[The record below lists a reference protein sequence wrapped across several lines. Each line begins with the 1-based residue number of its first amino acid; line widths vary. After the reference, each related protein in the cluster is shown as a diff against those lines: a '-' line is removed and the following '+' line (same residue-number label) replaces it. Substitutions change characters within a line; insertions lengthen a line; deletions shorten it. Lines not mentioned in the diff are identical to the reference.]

1 MLHDSLS
8 SGMSRPPGTGERRH
22 GVRAP
27 VEAEVVIRW
36 QHDLR
41 TAVRYPVADLGEG
54 GLRIYSAMPLLRDML
69 GIAVRLLPAG
79 KPVNRPCAVS
89 WCRPSAPGGPWE
101 VGLRFG

>member
-1 MLHDSLS
+1 MNSPQ
-8 SGMSRPPGTGERRH
+8 RTGERRH
-22 GVRAP
+22 GARKE

-36 QHDLR
+36 QHDLQ
-41 TAVRYPVADLGEG
+41 TAIRYPVTDLGEG
-54 GLRIYSAMPLLRDML
+54 GLRILSATPLLRDML

-79 KPVNRPCAVS
+79 KPLNRPCAVS